1 MKLLSKYPIL
11 PWLPLGAGLL
21 GICLRLWL
29 FAGGIDEKGL
39 LITGHPANILLFILT
54 AAVMAVLFLRL
65 RTLGHAPGYSHLFP
79 RSIPAAVGNGV
90 AAMGIILTLPLSLSG
105 TTVLGLLSAACF
117 AYLAFCALKHLRPA
131 FWLYGIITVYFMVY
145 AVGQYRVFSTE
156 PQISIYFFELLATV
170 FLMLSFYYRAA
181 LTIGESK
188 RTAYVF
194 CNQAALFF
202 CCLSLTN
209 SNRFLYLGM
218 AVWAATN
225 LCCLKSVNR
234 HPRCKGSNKM
244 YLPESALFCIRTLE
258 DAGFSAYAVGGCVR
272 DDLLGLTPQDFD
284 LCTSA
289 SPDQIAEIFSAYP
302 LVRSGEK
309 HGTIG
314 VVLADGMYEIT
325 TFRTEGG
332 YTDSRHPDWVKFV
345 TTVEEDLSRRDFT
358 VNAMAYAPGKGF
370 IDPWGGKKDLNARIL
385 RTVGDPVAR
394 FTEDP
399 LRILRGIRFAVR
411 YQLAPE
417 PETEKAMVQLA
428 YLMDKLARERVFD
441 ELCKLLPLVTAADLI
456 RFAPILVYA
465 IPELQPTVGFDQ
477 HNRHHEY
484 DVFTHTAH
492 VVEAVP
498 PVLALRWAALLHDVG
513 KVQTFTIDEDG
524 QGHFKGHAKVSAEI
538 ADQILLR
545 LRASNE
551 LRQQVVLLIEQ
562 HMTPLTVD
570 KKILRRRLGQYG
582 VENVRNLLTLQR
594 ADFGGKKLTA
604 EDDPFAQV
612 DAVLEEIL
620 AEAPC
625 LTSKDL
631 AINGRDILALGI
643 PAGPAIGD
651 CMTYLLRQVQ
661 DEVLPNTKEALIQA
675 AADYFHRPTQEES
688 L

>member
-1 MKLLSKYPIL
+1 MKLFSKSHIL
-11 PWLPLGAGLL
+11 PYLSLGTGLL
-21 GICLRLWL
+21 GVCLRLWL
-29 FAGGIDEKGL
+29 YAGGRDEKGL
-39 LITGHPANILLFILT
+39 LVTGHPANIALFILT
-54 AAVMAVLFLRL
+54 AAVLAVLFLRV

-79 RSIPAAVGNGV
+79 RSVPAAIGNGV
-90 AAMGIILTLPLSLSG
+90 SAVAVLLSLPLSLSA
-105 TTVLGLLSAACF
+105 TTVLGLLAAASF
-117 AYLAFCALKHLRPA
+117 AYLAFCALRHLRPA
-131 FWLYGIITVYFMVY
+131 FWLHGIITVYFMVY

-156 PQISIYFFELLATV
+156 PQISVYFFELLAAV
-170 FLMLSFYYRAA
+170 FLMLTFYYRSV
-181 LTIGESK
+181 LDVEEKGRS
-188 RTAYVF
+188 AYVF

-202 CCLSLTN
+202 CCVSLTGG
-209 SNRFLYLGM
+209 NRLFYLAM
-218 AVWAATN
+218 VVWTATN
-225 LCCLKSVNR
+225 LCSLKSVTR
-234 HPRCKGSNKM
+234 RPWSKTGKQM
-244 YLPESALFCIRTLE
+244 YLPESALFCIRALE
-258 DAGFSAYAVGGCVR
+258 KSGFSAYAVGGCVR
-272 DDLLGLTPQDFD
+272 DDLLGLTPQDYD

-289 SPDQIAEIFSAYP
+289 TPNQIAEIFSAYP

-314 VVLADGMYEIT
+314 VILADGVYEIT
-325 TFRTEGG
+325 TFRAEGG
-332 YTDSRHPDWVKFV
+332 YTDSRHPDWVEFV
-345 TTVEEDLSRRDFT
+345 STVEEDLSRRDFT
-358 VNAMAYAPGKGF
+358 VNAMAYAPEKGF
-370 IDPWGGKKDLNARIL
+370 VDPWGGKKDLRDHIL
-385 RTVGDPVAR
+385 RTVGDPTER

-411 YQLAPE
+411 YQLTPA

-428 YLMDKLARERVFD
+428 YLMDNLARERVFD
-441 ELCKLLPLVTAADLI
+441 ELCKLLPLVTAEDLI

-492 VVEAVP
+492 VLEAVP
-498 PVLALRWAALLHDVG
+498 PVLPLRWAALLHDVG

-538 ADQILLR
+538 ADQVLLR

-582 VENVRNLLTLQR
+582 VENVRNLLTLQQ
-594 ADFGGKKLTA
+594 ADFGSKKLSA

-612 DAVLEEIL
+612 EAVLEEIL

-643 PAGPAIGD
+643 PAGPAIGE
-651 CMTYLLRQVQ
+651 CMTHLLRQVQ
-661 DEVLPNTKEALIQA
+661 DEILSNTKEALLQA
-675 AADYFHRPTQEES
+675 AAEYFKPAQEEQ

>member
-1 MKLLSKYPIL
+1 MKLFSKSHIL
-11 PWLPLGAGLL
+11 PWLSLGAGLL
-21 GICLRLWL
+21 GVCLRLWL
-29 FAGGIDEKGL
+29 YAGGSDEKGL
-39 LITGHPANILLFILT
+39 LVTGHPANILLFALT
-54 AAVMAVLFLRL
+54 AAVMAVLFLRV
-65 RTLGHAPGYSHLFP
+65 RALGHAPGYSHLFP
-79 RSIPAAVGNGV
+79 RSVPAAIGNGV
-90 AAMGIILTLPLSLSG
+90 AAVAMLLSLPLSLSA
-105 TTVLGLLSAACF
+105 TTVLGLLAAVSF
-117 AYLAFCALKHLRPA
+117 AYLAFCALRHLRPA
-131 FWLYGIITVYFMVY
+131 FWLHGIITVYFMVY

-156 PQISIYFFELLATV
+156 PQISVYFFELLAAV
-170 FLMLSFYYRAA
+170 FLMLTFYYRSV
-181 LTIGESK
+181 LDVEEKGRS
-188 RTAYVF
+188 AYVF

-202 CCLSLTN
+202 CCVSLVGGT
-209 SNRFLYLGM
+209 RLFYLAM
-218 AVWAATN
+218 VVWTATN
-225 LCCLKSVNR
+225 LCSLKSVTR
-234 HPRCKGSNKM
+234 HPRSKTGKQM
-244 YLPESALFCIRTLE
+244 HLPESALFCIRTLE
-258 DAGFSAYAVGGCVR
+258 NAGHRAYAVGGCVR
-272 DDLLGLTPQDFD
+272 DDLLGLTPQDYD

-289 SPDQIAEIFSAYP
+289 TPNQIAEIFSAYP

-314 VVLADGMYEIT
+314 VILAGGVYEIT
-325 TFRTEGG
+325 TFRAEGG
-332 YTDSRHPDWVKFV
+332 YTDSRHPDWVEFV
-345 TTVEEDLSRRDFT
+345 STVEEDLSRRDFT
-358 VNAMAYAPGKGF
+358 VNAMAYAPEKGF
-370 IDPWGGKKDLNARIL
+370 VDPWGGKKDLRDHIL
-385 RTVGDPVAR
+385 RTVGDPTER

-411 YQLAPE
+411 YQLTPE

-428 YLMDKLARERVFD
+428 YLMDNLARERVFD
-441 ELCKLLPLVTAADLI
+441 ELCKLLPLVTAEDLT

-498 PVLALRWAALLHDVG
+498 PVLPLRWAALLHDVG

-538 ADQILLR
+538 ADQVLLR

-582 VENVRNLLTLQR
+582 VENVRNLLALQQ
-594 ADFGGKKLTA
+594 ADFGSKKLSA

-612 DAVLEEIL
+612 EAVLEEIL

-643 PAGPAIGD
+643 PAGPAIGE
-651 CMTYLLRQVQ
+651 CMTHLLRQVQ
-661 DEVLPNTKEALIQA
+661 DEVLPNTKEALTQA
-675 AADYFHRPTQEES
+675 ATEYFQ